1 MRDGYGCTPPNERNF
16 SRFSRVCRPIRYMSA
31 WYAGPACGLTATRS
45 CGSSTL
51 TYSAVRIVAT
61 DADDAWCPP
70 TLMESRFGR
79 TLFALSIMRLAS
91 QLTRPS
97 MSLSS
102 CSSPGGSAGAV
113 GGDACSASAV
123 LLARRSTDGA
133 RRAKIALERSMDER
147 SPIPSGS
154 KVAEQPSCEVSEA
167 GVK

>member
-1 MRDGYGCTPPNERNF
+1 MMKIGHESRHGRRAVRWDAARAARDARAVKV
-16 SRFSRVCRPIRYMSA
+16 RVHKMA
-31 WYAGPACGLTATRS
+31 V

-113 GGDACSASAV
+113 GADACSANAV
-123 LLARRSTDGA
+123 LLDRWST
-133 RRAKIALERSMDER
+133 RLAKIEPERSMDER

-154 KVAEQPSCEVSEA
+154 KVAEEPV
-167 GVK
+167 